1 MKTIIVVHDELGA
14 RGAQPGLSPDDCYE
28 VRHVEG
34 AGGALRLLEAPRTG
48 PVVLDIRMSGHL
60 GRELLARVR
69 GLYPHVAAILH
80 VAPAAFDAISLSSA
94 PFAPIAAAAP
104 PRPPRAARPHGQLRR
119 APRGPRAA
127 VAAAA
132 PAEPRASFAR

>member
-34 AGGALRLLEAPRTG
+34 ASAA
-48 PVVLDIRMSGHL
+48 L